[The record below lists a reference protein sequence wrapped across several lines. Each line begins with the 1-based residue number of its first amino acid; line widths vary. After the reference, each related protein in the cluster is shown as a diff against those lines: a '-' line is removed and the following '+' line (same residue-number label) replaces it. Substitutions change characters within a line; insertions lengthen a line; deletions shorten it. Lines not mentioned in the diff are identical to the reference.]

1 MKKLTIYL
9 LVLLMLLST
18 LSAFAG
24 CEKAEESNTN
34 EDDDV
39 VVDDYTF
46 PDVERKDYGEDFN
59 LYVAESNGGIRL
71 WYMDDDLNGGSAL
84 EEAVYQRQER
94 VRKYLGVE
102 FARVTYSDN
111 GYNTYWT
118 NVRDAVQNK
127 DGTLDALITHVH
139 GGVGSLISENLL
151 YDLGELEGV
160 DLDAEYWHKD
170 FMDTLEINGEYFL
183 GHSDYNI
190 LVTYLIGFNKELLD
204 QYGAGLQKSVYDM
217 VRDGEWT
224 LDAMMNLA
232 KLVSVD
238 PKGDGKTA
246 DDSFG
251 LTGSPWIAFNGFLTS
266 SGIPMVSQDE
276 SGKYKIA
283 LNQDVYQSKAN
294 DLVEFFRNLDNANYT
309 YFTYNIGSVQKNTT
323 PVTLSSGRALMSVLK
338 TSELE
343 SLLSYNLEFGVLP
356 YPLYDSDQYDAKDA
370 NLGYRSL
377 QWGGYIGAL
386 SYMKNPVLV
395 GETLEMLSYYSENVK
410 ITYYEKVLGKRIADM
425 PDDAEMLEIIW
436 NGVSTDFGQTFNDV
450 GGDNSGV
457 CYTVPQLMLPGNS
470 QNLASY
476 LGSKKTKVENAFDK
490 FLESIE
496 KNKSK

>member
-9 LVLLMLLST
+9 LTLLMLLST
-18 LSAFAG
+18 LAAFAG
-24 CEKAEESNTN
+24 CKGTEEPEVD

-46 PDVERKDYGEDFN
+46 PDIERKDYGEGFN
-59 LYVAESNGGIRL
+59 LYVAEANGGIRL

-111 GYNTYWT
+111 GYNTYWK
-118 NVRDAVQNK
+118 NVQGAVQNK

-151 YDLGELEGV
+151 YDLGELEGI
-160 DLDAEYWHKD
+160 DLEAEYWHKD
-170 FMDTLEINGEYFL
+170 FMDTLEINGEHFL

-190 LVTYLIGFNKELLD
+190 LVTYLIGFNKSLLAE
-204 QYGAGLQKSVYDM
+204 YGSGMQKSVYDM

-238 PKGDGKTA
+238 ATGNGKSA

-251 LTGSPWIAFNGFLTS
+251 LTGTPWVSFNGFLTS
-266 SGIPMVSQDE
+266 SGIPMVIQNE
-276 SGKYKIA
+276 SGKYVVA
-283 LNQDVYQSKAN
+283 LQQDRYQKKAD

-309 YFTYNIGSVQKNTT
+309 YFTYNMLSAQKNTT
-323 PVTLSSGRALMSVLK
+323 PVTLSSGRALMSVIK
-338 TSELE
+338 TGELE
-343 SLLSYNLEFGVLP
+343 SLLGYNLEFGVLP
-356 YPLYDSDQYDAKDA
+356 YPLYDSDQYDATDA

-386 SYMKNPVLV
+386 SYLKNPALV
-395 GETLEMLSYYSENVK
+395 GETLEMLAYYSENVK
-410 ITYYEKVLGKRIADM
+410 ITYYEKVLGKRVADM
-425 PDDAEMLEIIW
+425 PDDAEMLDIIW

-457 CYTVPQLMLPGNS
+457 CYALPQLMLPNNTGN
-470 QNLASY
+470 LKSY
-476 LGSKKTKVENAFDK
+476 IDSKTQKLETALEK
-490 FLESIE
+490 FVNSIE
-496 KNKSK
+496 ENKSK